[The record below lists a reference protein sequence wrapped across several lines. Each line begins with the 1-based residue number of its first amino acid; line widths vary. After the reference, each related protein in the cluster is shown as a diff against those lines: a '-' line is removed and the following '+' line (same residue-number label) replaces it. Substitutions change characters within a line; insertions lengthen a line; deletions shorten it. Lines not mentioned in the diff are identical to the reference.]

1 MATTTP
7 DPQPTAAQDRIAST
21 VTSLQADLAR
31 TDAKASLLLA
41 LSGAALVALAS
52 SATELHPTVPAA
64 VAASL
69 AAAALLAS
77 TLILLLAIRPHLG
90 GEGWTSWSRLSTDQ
104 LRDQLAAGYQVEH
117 LTFMAALA
125 VRKFRRIRA
134 AVDCMLAGLGLLAV
148 AVVLVAAA

>member
-1 MATTTP
+1 MATTAR
-7 DPQPTAAQDRIAST
+7 DPRQGAAQDRIAAT
-21 VTSLQADLAR
+21 LTSLQADLAR
-31 TDAKASLLLA
+31 TDTKASLLLA
-41 LSGAALVALAS
+41 LTGAALVALAS
-52 SATELHPTVPAA
+52 SATNLHPTVPAA

-77 TLILLLAIRPHLG
+77 TLILLFAIRPHLG

-104 LRDQLAAGYQVEH
+104 LRDQLTCGYQVEH
-117 LTFMAALA
+117 LQFMATLA
-125 VRKFRRIRA
+125 MRKFRLIRA